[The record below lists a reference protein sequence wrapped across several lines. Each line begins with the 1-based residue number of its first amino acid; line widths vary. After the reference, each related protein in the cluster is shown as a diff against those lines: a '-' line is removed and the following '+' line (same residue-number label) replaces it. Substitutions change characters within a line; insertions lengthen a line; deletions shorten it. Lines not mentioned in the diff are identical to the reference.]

1 VKSRVLDSAVM
12 PTTLTLSFA
21 RIFRGRRA
29 ELDLT
34 QKVLSSALGISRSHY
49 AAIEAGRANP
59 SIVMV
64 DRISEVLGLRV
75 DVVAAPLVLVT
86 GPATR
91 DAVHARCS
99 AYVQR
104 RLEAD
109 GWTVMREVEVSD
121 GRLRGWIDLVAFDP
135 RSGTV
140 LVIEVKTSIDDI
152 GRLERQVGWYTRAV
166 AAVVPSAWRPAR
178 TVSWLLV
185 LATSEADQAIGRHR
199 EVFERAFPLRAA
211 AMRALLVGLN
221 HAVGERGV
229 ALIDPRSRR
238 RDWLIATRV
247 DGRRTP
253 LPYQDRAGAARI
265 LGV

>member
-1 VKSRVLDSAVM
+1 M

-109 GWTVMREVEVSD
+109 GWTVMREAEVSD
-121 GRLRGWIDLVAFDP
+121 GRLRGWIDLD
-135 RSGTV
+135 RKST
-140 LVIEVKTSIDDI
+140 
-152 GRLERQVGWYTRAV
+152 RL
-166 AAVVPSAWRPAR
+166 
-178 TVSWLLV
+178 
-185 LATSEADQAIGRHR
+185 
-199 EVFERAFPLRAA
+199 
-211 AMRALLVGLN
+211 N
-221 HAVGERGV
+221 
-229 ALIDPRSRR
+229 
-238 RDWLIATRV
+238 
-247 DGRRTP
+247 
-253 LPYQDRAGAARI
+253 
-265 LGV
+265 

>member
-1 VKSRVLDSAVM
+1 M
-12 PTTLTLSFA
+12 PTTLTLSFP

-64 DRISEVLGLRV
+64 ERLSVAVGLRV
-75 DVVAAPLVLVT
+75 DVVTATLVLVT
-86 GPATR
+86 GRATR

-104 RLEAD
+104 RLDAD

-152 GRLERQVGWYTRAV
+152 GRLERQVGWYTRA
-166 AAVVPSAWRPAR
+166 
-178 TVSWLLV
+178 
-185 LATSEADQAIGRHR
+185 
-199 EVFERAFPLRAA
+199 
-211 AMRALLVGLN
+211 
-221 HAVGERGV
+221 
-229 ALIDPRSRR
+229 
-238 RDWLIATRV
+238 
-247 DGRRTP
+247 
-253 LPYQDRAGAARI
+253 
-265 LGV
+265 